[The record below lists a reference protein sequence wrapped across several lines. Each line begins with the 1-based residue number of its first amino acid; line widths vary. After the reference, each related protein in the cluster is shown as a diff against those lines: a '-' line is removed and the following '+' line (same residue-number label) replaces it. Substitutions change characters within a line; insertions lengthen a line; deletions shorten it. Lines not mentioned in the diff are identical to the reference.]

1 MVLFINKLRNQK
13 LIKRNNI
20 QMIRYSDF
28 INEASIATIGLDD
41 VINKKFL
48 SIVLSDTY
56 NRESLIYQY
65 MHEEGIS
72 NEDDVDDD
80 EFTNWV
86 KYELEYLAEE
96 FVSKIK
102 REIVKDGKIKIWRAM
117 SINKEWESRLSSQ
130 VKHLG
135 IYWSW
140 DQEGA
145 EPHWGYNT
153 ELPFTTIMEAEVDET
168 SVDWYPTIR
177 LNVEPVSFEEKEI
190 RLVKGAKINIISIK
204 IDGNEIDLSE
214 ISGERFIA

>member
-1 MVLFINKLRNQK
+1 MLKYREFL
-13 LIKRNNI
+13 
-20 QMIRYSDF
+20 
-28 INEASIATIGLDD
+28 NEASIASIGLDD

-48 SIVLSDTY
+48 SIVLSDSY
-56 NRESLIYQY
+56 DRESLVYQY

-72 NEDDVDDD
+72 D
-80 EFTNWV
+80 ESEIDEKEFSDWV
-86 KYELEYLAEE
+86 KYELDYLASE
-96 FVSKIK
+96 FITKVNTDLIK
-102 REIVKDGKIKIWRAM
+102 NGKIKIWRAM
-117 SINKEWESRLSSQ
+117 SVNKEWESRLQ
-130 VKHLG
+130 TEAKHLG

-177 LNVEPVSFEEKEI
+177 LNTEPVSFEEMEI
-190 RLVKGAKINIISIK
+190 RLVKGSKINMISIK
-204 IDGNEIDLSE
+204 IDGKEIDLSE

>member
-1 MVLFINKLRNQK
+1 M
-13 LIKRNNI
+13 I
-20 QMIRYSDF
+20 QYNDF

-48 SIVLSDTY
+48 SIVLSDSY

-65 MHEEGIS
+65 MDEEGIS

-145 EPHWGYNT
+145 EPHWGYNNT
-153 ELPFTTIMEAEVDET
+153 ELPFTTIMEAEIDET

-177 LNVEPVSFEEKEI
+177 LNVEPISFEEKEI

>member
-1 MVLFINKLRNQK
+1 MLK
-13 LIKRNNI
+13 
-20 QMIRYSDF
+20 YSEF
-28 INEASIATIGLDD
+28 LNEASIATIGLDD

-48 SIVLSDTY
+48 SIVLSNTY

-72 NEDDVDDD
+72 NEAEVEEE
-80 EFTNWV
+80 EFSNWV
-86 KYELEYLAEE
+86 RYELDYLADE

-117 SINKEWESRLSSQ
+117 SINKDWESRLSSQ

-140 DQEGA
+140 DPEGA
-145 EPHWGYNT
+145 EPHWGHNT
-153 ELPFTTIMEAEVDET
+153 DLPFTTIMEAEVDET

-190 RLVKGAKINIISIK
+190 RLVKGAKINILSIK
-204 IDGNEIDLSE
+204 IDGKEIDLSE

>member
-1 MVLFINKLRNQK
+1 M
-13 LIKRNNI
+13 I
-20 QMIRYSDF
+20 QYNDF

-48 SIVLSDTY
+48 SIVLSDSY

-65 MHEEGIS
+65 MDEEGIS

-145 EPHWGYNT
+145 EPHWGYNNT
-153 ELPFTTIMEAEVDET
+153 ELPFTTIMEAEIDET

>member
-1 MVLFINKLRNQK
+1 MLK
-13 LIKRNNI
+13 
-20 QMIRYSDF
+20 YSEF
-28 INEASIATIGLDD
+28 LNEASIATIGLDD

-48 SIVLSDTY
+48 SIVLDDTY

-65 MHEEGIS
+65 MHEEDIASG
-72 NEDDVDDD
+72 EDID
-80 EFTNWV
+80 EKEFSDWV
-86 KYELEYLAEE
+86 KYELDYLASE
-96 FVSKIK
+96 FITKVNTDLIK
-102 REIVKDGKIKIWRAM
+102 SGRIKIWRAM
-117 SINKEWESRLSSQ
+117 SVNKEWESRLQ
-130 VKHLG
+130 TEAKHLG

-177 LNVEPVSFEEKEI
+177 LNIEPVSFEEKEI
-190 RLVKGAKINIISIK
+190 RLVKGSKINIISIK
-204 IDGNEIDLSE
+204 IDGKEIDLSE